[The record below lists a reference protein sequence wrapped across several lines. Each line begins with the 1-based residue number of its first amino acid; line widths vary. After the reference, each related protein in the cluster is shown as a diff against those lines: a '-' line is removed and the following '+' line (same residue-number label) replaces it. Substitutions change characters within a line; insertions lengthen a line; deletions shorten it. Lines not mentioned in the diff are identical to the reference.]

1 MISYSQGEA
10 NHTET
15 ALSCRMC
22 GRSEG
27 KDSCMK
33 NTYYDKVQRVNCLT
47 NDLDALYHQAARKM
61 GISDSVLIVLYMIH
75 EKGDGCLLYEICKG
89 SGISKQTIN
98 SALRKLEADDI
109 LYLKQD
115 KGKTKRVYLTGKG
128 KAYMLQTAG
137 RLLEAES
144 DAFHDW
150 TKEELEMYLKLL
162 EKYNCSFREQ
172 IEKMEGSI

>member
-1 MISYSQGEA
+1 
-10 NHTET
+10 
-15 ALSCRMC
+15 
-22 GRSEG
+22 
-27 KDSCMK
+27 MK

-47 NDLDALYHQAARKM
+47 NDLDAIYHQAARKL
-61 GISDSVLIVLYMIH
+61 GVSDSVLLVLYMIH
-75 EKGDGCLLYEICKG
+75 EKGDGCLLYEIWKE

-98 SALRKLEADDI
+98 SALRKLETDQI

-115 KGKTKRVYLTGKG
+115 KGKTKRVYLTDKG
-128 KAYMLQTAG
+128 KEYMMQTAG

-150 TKEELEMYLKLL
+150 INEELELYLKLL

-172 IEKMEGSI
+172 IEKMEGRT

>member
-1 MISYSQGEA
+1 
-10 NHTET
+10 
-15 ALSCRMC
+15 
-22 GRSEG
+22 
-27 KDSCMK
+27 MK

-47 NDLDALYHQAARKM
+47 NDLDAIYHQAARKL
-61 GISDSVLIVLYMIH
+61 GVSDSVLLVLYMIH
-75 EKGDGCLLYEICKG
+75 EKGDGCLLYEIWKE

-98 SALRKLEADDI
+98 SALRKLETDQI

-115 KGKTKRVYLTGKG
+115 KGKTKRVYLTDTGKE
-128 KAYMLQTAG
+128 YMMQTAG

-150 TKEELEMYLKLL
+150 TNEELELYLKLL

-172 IEKMEGSI
+172 IEKMEGRT